1 MVLTWLFCDQELY
14 LATDEKDKSIE
25 MTILRE
31 CASMEALAS
40 EMSLRLKK
48 CCQVDRKLFEMLLIC
63 KLHHSA

>member
-1 MVLTWLFCDQELY
+1 MLLLRDQELY
-14 LATDEKDKSIE
+14 FATDEKDKSIE

-48 CCQVDRKLFEMLLIC
+48 CCQVDRNVFEILLI
-63 KLHHSA
+63 